1 VQALGTMERLALC
14 SKLFYDIDVIEKHKR
29 ILELEKQLQPP
40 EILFSSLKEWTDKY
54 DLIYKNIKKVLY
66 ECIVDDEREYYFMFS
81 FGITPKQV
89 VILEYVINKQLYELT
104 GDIKWS
110 EDITDQILLGL
121 HSMFC
126 GFINSN
132 SWRLIYDTLGTQL
145 YDIVYNNIVHQL
157 NHILEDVPQF
167 KCIKCK
173 KICKDEVCSECD

>member
-1 VQALGTMERLALC
+1 MERLALC

-40 EILFSSLKEWTDKY
+40 EILFSSMKEWTDKY

-66 ECIVDDEREYYFMFS
+66 ECIVDNAQEYHFMFS

-104 GDIKWS
+104 GNIKWS

-121 HSMFC
+121 HAMFC

-132 SWRLIYDTLGTQL
+132 SWRLIYDTLGNIQL

-157 NHILEDVPQF
+157 NHILKDVPQF

-173 KICKDEVCSECD
+173 KNYCYLKEICYECD